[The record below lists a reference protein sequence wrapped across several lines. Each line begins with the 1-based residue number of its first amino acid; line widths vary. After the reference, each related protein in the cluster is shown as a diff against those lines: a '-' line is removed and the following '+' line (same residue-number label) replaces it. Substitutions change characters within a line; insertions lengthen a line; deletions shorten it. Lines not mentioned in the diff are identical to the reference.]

1 MVPDTP
7 DTPDEGE
14 WNVMGIVVS
23 GTSNVN
29 NTDISCHDDTLGY
42 TDSVP
47 NTVMGA
53 DAGVVV

>member
-1 MVPDTP
+1 VPDTP